1 MVSDTRRMAADFSE
15 HPTSDGDAYRTLSS
29 KTVYRNNWMRVREDT
44 FARPDGSVDTYGV
57 VDKENFAIV
66 IAEAADGR
74 FHLVEQFRY
83 AIGKRSWEFP
93 MGTWPAGHSGT
104 VEELAKQ
111 ELLEETGVRA
121 ANWRRIGH
129 HVQQAGGFCSQGFD
143 LFHATELTEGQH
155 EREDSEADMVQALV
169 SEAEFRAMIR
179 DGVITDAVTIA
190 AYAMLRLVD

>member
-1 MVSDTRRMAADFSE
+1 MAADSSE
-15 HPTSDGDAYRTLSS
+15 HPAAAGAAYHTLSS

-44 FARPDGSVDTYGV
+44 FARPDGVIDTYGV
-57 VDKENFAIV
+57 VDKDDFAIV
-66 IAEAADGR
+66 IAESDGR

-104 VEELAKQ
+104 VEELARQ

-121 ANWRRIGH
+121 AKWRRIGH

-169 SEAEFRAMIR
+169 SESDFRAMIR
-179 DGVITDAVTIA
+179 DGVIVDAVTIA
-190 AYAMLRLVD
+190 AYAVLRLVG